1 LTKNT
6 NTIRVVIAQVNQNP
20 DKPITRANAISKER
34 FSYTLYD
41 DNGWMNYDNTLLKD
55 NLLTY
60 LPYVTEDTSISTR
73 AFSADGTT
81 ESEYPAAVAEI
92 SVGRLLKTQKPELR
106 IVDQQ
111 TNKNLLA
118 NGSLIGYLSL
128 LQPSQLNMPLEEY
141 LDREDNFGMIF
152 FVDENMTLISTK
164 IQINDWIVNINDFE
178 L

>member
-1 LTKNT
+1 M
-6 NTIRVVIAQVNQNP
+6 
-20 DKPITRANAISKER
+20 S
-34 FSYTLYD
+34 
-41 DNGWMNYDNTLLKD
+41 
-55 NLLTY
+55 
-60 LPYVTEDTSISTR
+60 
-73 AFSADGTT
+73 FSADGTT

-92 SVGRLLKTQKPELR
+92 SVGRLLSTQKPELR

>member
-1 LTKNT
+1 
-6 NTIRVVIAQVNQNP
+6 
-20 DKPITRANAISKER
+20 
-34 FSYTLYD
+34 
-41 DNGWMNYDNTLLKD
+41 MNYDNTLLKD

-73 AFSADGTT
+73 AFSTDGTT

-164 IQINDWIVNINDFE
+164 FRSMTGS
-178 L
+178 